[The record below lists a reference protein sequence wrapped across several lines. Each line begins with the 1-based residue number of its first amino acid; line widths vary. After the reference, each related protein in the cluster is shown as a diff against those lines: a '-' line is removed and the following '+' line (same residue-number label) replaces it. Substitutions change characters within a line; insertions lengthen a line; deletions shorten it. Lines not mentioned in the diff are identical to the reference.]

1 MDGDEV
7 VAPDPT
13 QGRRAFLKRMAAF
26 AFAAPVISSFVL
38 DGPAFA
44 GTRDEHGKC
53 PPNQHGQNQTTGIQ
67 NPGQY
72 QPNQTAQPTPG
83 QYGQNQTH
91 GLKPPPNQYGQN
103 QTKKPCGP
111 PNQYGQ
117 NQTTITKY
125 GRHF

>member
-1 MDGDEV
+1 MDGDEDV

-44 GTRDEHGKC
+44 GTHDEHGKC
-53 PPNQHGQNQTTGIQ
+53 PPNQHGQNQT
-67 NPGQY
+67 GQY
-72 QPNQTAQPTPG
+72 QPNQTILPYPG
-83 QYGQNQTH
+83 QYGQNQTQ
-91 GLKPPPNQYGQN
+91 KIPPNQYGQN
-103 QTKKPCGP
+103 QTQKPCGP

-117 NQTTITKY
+117 NQTTTITKY